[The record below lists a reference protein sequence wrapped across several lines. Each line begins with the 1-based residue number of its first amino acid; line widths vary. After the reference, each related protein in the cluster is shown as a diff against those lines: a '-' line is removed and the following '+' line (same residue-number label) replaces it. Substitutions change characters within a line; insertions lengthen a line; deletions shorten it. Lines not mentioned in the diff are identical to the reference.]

1 MIFVNNPD
9 EWIDISESFE
19 DDQGS
24 SVGIYAIT
32 NGKFVYFSY
41 NASADGA
48 STDVSGFTVLDD
60 KYIPSRPYCGA
71 GADNNGLPL
80 VGYFDYNNLGTIMTS
95 STESLPCF
103 LLTIFYPIN
112 L

>member
-9 EWIDISESFE
+9 EWIEISDAFE

-32 NGKFVYFSY
+32 NGKFVYFTY
-41 NASADGA
+41 DASADGA
-48 STDVSGFTVLDD
+48 STDVSSFTVLNN

-71 GADNNGLPL
+71 GVGNNGLPL
-80 VGYFDYNNLGTIMTS
+80 VGYFDHGNLATIMTS
-95 STESLPCF
+95 SAESLPCF